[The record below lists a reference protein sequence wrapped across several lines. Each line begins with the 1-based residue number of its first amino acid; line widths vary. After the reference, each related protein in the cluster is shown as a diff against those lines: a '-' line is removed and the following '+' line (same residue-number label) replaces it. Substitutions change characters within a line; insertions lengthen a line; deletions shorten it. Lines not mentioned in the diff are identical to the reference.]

1 MNIIEHPTKSD
12 RKLILTII
20 FSVCAIALFGVIQ
33 TVEAQETTNV
43 NGPVVNPYLAS
54 PLYAITHF
62 DPSQSDSTPYG
73 PPSSVFTV
81 DLTER
86 PIVYSG
92 PVNVATLAS
101 TNKNYMWG
109 VGTDRV
115 SYINKADNKWT
126 AVAKYEALADA
137 SKGAFPAIP
146 DENLSTFGESSA
158 VGMNPGSMDSFLK
171 NLFGENYPDRLWN
184 GIYSLVDKDN
194 VLYANYNGSSVYAF
208 ALSDSNEPS
217 KGITKRYALE
227 DAVTA
232 IQGNNHQ
239 ANTTIAGLSM
249 TYDGYIVI
257 TFNNGVAVIDRDL
270 NASSASFC
278 KFGDDESVTNSIAI
292 DENNGIYVASN
303 TIMHKLV

>member
-1 MNIIEHPTKSD
+1 
-12 RKLILTII
+12 
-20 FSVCAIALFGVIQ
+20 
-33 TVEAQETTNV
+33 
-43 NGPVVNPYLAS
+43 
-54 PLYAITHF
+54 
-62 DPSQSDSTPYG
+62 
-73 PPSSVFTV
+73 
-81 DLTER
+81 
-86 PIVYSG
+86 
-92 PVNVATLAS
+92 
-101 TNKNYMWG
+101 MWG

-249 TYDGYIVI
+249 TYDGHIVI
-257 TFNNGVAVIDRDL
+257 TFS
-270 NASSASFC
+270 NALF
-278 KFGDDESVTNSIAI
+278 
-292 DENNGIYVASN
+292 
-303 TIMHKLV
+303 MKL